1 VVVNYF
7 GENQDI
13 QDQLGHNQGK
23 FGENNE
29 NQKETKKEIV

>member
-1 VVVNYF
+1 VK
-7 GENQDI
+7 I
-13 QDQLGHNQGK
+13 KISDQLDHNQGK